1 MGKSSRVNLK
11 TPYHYVRFRWGD
23 EVQLGDVVKDIG
35 KDFIVKIIS
44 LPKSDVD
51 PTIRLDNRYGL
62 QITADTLTAFLA
74 GARATLSQKKVAPL
88 TERDLKLRQII
99 LDLYPKNRPTIIHLY
114 SQTEP
119 EFDVEK

>member
-1 MGKSSRVNLK
+1 MKLK

-23 EVQLGDVVKDIG
+23 EVQLGDLAKDLG
-35 KDFIVKIIS
+35 KDFAVKIIS

-51 PTIRLDNRYGL
+51 PTIHLDNRYGL

-74 GARATLSQKKVAPL
+74 GARATLSQKKAAPF
-88 TERDLKLRQII
+88 TERDRKLRQLI
-99 LDLYPKNRPTIIHLY
+99 LDIYPKSRPTIIHLY

-119 EFDVEK
+119 EFEVDE

>member
-1 MGKSSRVNLK
+1 MNLK
-11 TPYHYVRFRWGD
+11 TPYHYVRFRWGN
-23 EVQLGDVVKDIG
+23 EVHLGDVARDLG
-35 KDFIVKIIS
+35 KDFTVKIIS

-51 PTIRLDNRYGL
+51 PTLRLDNRYGL

-74 GARATLSQKKVAPL
+74 GARATLSQKNTAPF
-88 TERDLKLRQII
+88 TDRDLKLRQII

-119 EFDVEK
+119 KFDVDK